1 MLIQN
6 PLDTGSKGKSG
17 DDEEEEKEEEEA
29 SEGIEDFPV
38 HLSSLDK
45 LKHIF

>member
-17 DDEEEEKEEEEA
+17 DDEEEEEEEA